1 MYYFTIKN
9 ITKSDFYNSKYGLN
23 TYYTYYVLD
32 IENNNIFVKN
42 DDYTVNKTFIN
53 NVLCYEPNNN
63 LKWDKYNDS
72 ISFDKCKNNIINWD
86 FIENGNATL
95 FLKNV
100 IVNILIEIRNKKI
113 DKILDVLF

>member
-1 MYYFTIKN
+1 MHYFTIKN
-9 ITKSDFYNSKYGLN
+9 ITKSDFYNSKYVFN
-23 TYYTYYVLD
+23 TYYVLD
-32 IENNNIFVKN
+32 IENNIIFVKN
-42 DDYTVNKTFIN
+42 DDYTVINKTFIN

-95 FLKNV
+95 F
-100 IVNILIEIRNKKI
+100 
-113 DKILDVLF
+113 